1 MHTQYKLATTKKGN
15 QNMID
20 YFQKM
25 RSLSDN
31 LAVVGQPISSNALIT
46 CIFAGLGQKYD
57 PFVTFVQT
65 RVDPLS
71 LDELY
76 GLLLT
81 HEQRLE
87 QHLTIATDLSFSTAN
102 MAARN
107 SSPHGH
113 GGQFGRG
120 FSSNTNSG
128 RGNWGRG
135 RGSPSSSNGRG
146 SSSSFGPPLTVCQV
160 CNKPGHAAITCYHRF
175 DHSYQLDNPTLA
187 QAQAFYSSQ
196 AIIDDNWYP
205 DTGATHH
212 MTPDISNLNLNCD
225 EYLGKIGN
233 GRGLPITH
241 TGTASLSTPSLS
253 FRLNNILHVPS
264 ACANL
269 LLVSQ
274 FAKDNS
280 IFFEFYANSFL
291 IKDLLIGRILHRGPL
306 KHGLYPLLPS
316 TSTSSPAHAF
326 IGERTSTSNWHNRLG
341 HPNFRIVRQ
350 VLSTFDLPVQD
361 NKKLALCPAC
371 S

>member
-1 MHTQYKLATTKKGN
+1 
-15 QNMID
+15 MID

-128 RGNWGRG
+128 RGN
-135 RGSPSSSNGRG
+135 
-146 SSSSFGPPLTVCQV
+146 
-160 CNKPGHAAITCYHRF
+160 
-175 DHSYQLDNPTLA
+175 
-187 QAQAFYSSQ
+187 
-196 AIIDDNWYP
+196 
-205 DTGATHH
+205 
-212 MTPDISNLNLNCD
+212 
-225 EYLGKIGN
+225 
-233 GRGLPITH
+233 
-241 TGTASLSTPSLS
+241 
-253 FRLNNILHVPS
+253 
-264 ACANL
+264 
-269 LLVSQ
+269 
-274 FAKDNS
+274 
-280 IFFEFYANSFL
+280 
-291 IKDLLIGRILHRGPL
+291 
-306 KHGLYPLLPS
+306 
-316 TSTSSPAHAF
+316 
-326 IGERTSTSNWHNRLG
+326 
-341 HPNFRIVRQ
+341 
-350 VLSTFDLPVQD
+350 
-361 NKKLALCPAC
+361 
-371 S
+371 

>member
-1 MHTQYKLATTKKGN
+1 
-15 QNMID
+15 
-20 YFQKM
+20 
-25 RSLSDN
+25 
-31 LAVVGQPISSNALIT
+31 
-46 CIFAGLGQKYD
+46 
-57 PFVTFVQT
+57 
-65 RVDPLS
+65 
-71 LDELY
+71 
-76 GLLLT
+76 
-81 HEQRLE
+81 
-87 QHLTIATDLSFSTAN
+87 
-102 MAARN
+102 
-107 SSPHGH
+107 
-113 GGQFGRG
+113 
-120 FSSNTNSG
+120 
-128 RGNWGRG
+128 
-135 RGSPSSSNGRG
+135 
-146 SSSSFGPPLTVCQV
+146 
-160 CNKPGHAAITCYHRF
+160 
-175 DHSYQLDNPTLA
+175 
-187 QAQAFYSSQ
+187 
-196 AIIDDNWYP
+196 
-205 DTGATHH
+205 

-225 EYLGKIGN
+225 EYLGNDQIKIGN

-241 TGTASLSTPSLS
+241 IGTASLSTPSLS